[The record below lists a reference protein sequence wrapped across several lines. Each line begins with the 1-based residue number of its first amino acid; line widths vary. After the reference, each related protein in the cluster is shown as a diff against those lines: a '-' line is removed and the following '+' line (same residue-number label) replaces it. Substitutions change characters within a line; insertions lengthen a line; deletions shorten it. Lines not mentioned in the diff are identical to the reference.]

1 MLLNSKKKINAAGI
15 FSSVHVIESTLRN
28 GVLPDGLSNAATAVV
43 ESLKINVIS
52 ERTYR
57 GRPMVIKRRNP
68 YGAKMADMTN
78 LYFRLAKLPIRYLS
92 DLDEWRRW
100 EVGCFLMLNG
110 DRYRA
115 AAARKNAVRLDKI
128 PGRNLWDHMKQGT
141 LTRHML
147 QAAGREIHRAHQFW
161 SDKLSGRWSHG
172 DASMPN
178 VIFEE
183 GSGRARLIDF
193 EIRHDESLPVVTRQA
208 DDLLVFLLD
217 MVGNISS
224 RHWLPFTTSFL
235 RAYGDADV
243 IAELRKQLVIPSGLA
258 LLWWNVRTNFAKS
271 ATVARRLTSLRKA
284 IGQLDLYPLA
294 SGARRRQKRRPSKT
308 CQTRSAGTP
317 TAKSRTRA
325 SREIAKAVP
334 PGMPSR
340 LPMTR

>member
-1 MLLNSKKKINAAGI
+1 M
-15 FSSVHVIESTLRN
+15 
-28 GVLPDGLSNAATAVV
+28 VV
-43 ESLKINVIS
+43 
-52 ERTYR
+52 
-57 GRPMVIKRRNP
+57 KRRNP

-100 EVGCFLMLNG
+100 EIGCFLMLNG

-115 AAARKNAVRLDKI
+115 AAARKSAVHLDKI
-128 PGRNLWDHMKQGT
+128 SGSNLWDHMKQGT

-147 QAAGREIHRAHQFW
+147 QAAGKEIYRAHQFW
-161 SDKLSGRWSHG
+161 SDQLSGRWSHG

-183 GSGRARLIDF
+183 ASGRARLIDF
-193 EIRHDESLPVVTRQA
+193 EIRHDESLPAVTRQA

-217 MVGNISS
+217 MVGNVRS
-224 RHWLPFTTSFL
+224 RQWLPFTTSFL
-235 RAYGDADV
+235 RAYGDVEVVA
-243 IAELRKQLVIPSGLA
+243 ALRKQLIIPSGLA

-284 IGQLDLYPLA
+284 IDQLDLDRLG

-308 CQTRSAGTP
+308 CQARSAGTP

-325 SREIAKAVP
+325 SREIAKAVS